1 MTLTELRTYLIEL
14 AIKTY
19 NNQYLLDRKYEDFD
33 IITISHKNFKYAFE
47 VFAKAKE
54 DPLKFRMYLDS
65 DLNTQL
71 GLYKIFEHA
80 NGWVGNG
87 DEVYVAIGTLSKDIY
102 SPYDKKPVFTS
113 EYRKEP
119 EEQQP
124 EEEDTPKPPAEEQEK
139 PQPEEPSV
147 GPGQEGNIPPAEGE
161 DAPPTSPEDVPPAE
175 GQENPQPEA
184 TPAESEQEKT
194 PVEPGQEENVPPV
207 VEQEQDK
214 EAEQPKEPVES
225 STENEPQQEPSE
237 SVDEKQE
244 NV

>member
-19 NNQYLLDRKYEDFD
+19 NNQYFLDRKYEDFD
-33 IITISHKNFKYAFE
+33 IVTINHKNFKYAFE

-119 EEQQP
+119 EEQVP
-124 EEEDTPKPPAEEQEK
+124 PEEDTPKPPAEEQEK

-147 GPGQEGNIPPAEGE
+147 GPGQEEGE
-161 DAPPTSPEDVPPAE
+161 SKEPEDVPPAE
-175 GQENPQPEA
+175 GQP
-184 TPAESEQEKT
+184 EQEKT

-207 VEQEQDK
+207 VDET
-214 EAEQPKEPVES
+214 QPKEPAEP
-225 STENEPQQEPSE
+225 STEDEQKQEEPQQGPSE

>member
-19 NNQYLLDRKYEDFD
+19 NNQYFLDRKYEDFD
-33 IITISHKNFKYAFE
+33 IVTISHKNFKYAFE

-124 EEEDTPKPPAEEQEK
+124 EEDTPKPPAEEQEK

-147 GPGQEGNIPPAEGE
+147 GPGQEENVPPAEGE
-161 DAPPTSPEDVPPAE
+161 DVPPTLPEDVPP
-175 GQENPQPEA
+175 
-184 TPAESEQEKT
+184 
-194 PVEPGQEENVPPV
+194 V
-207 VEQEQDK
+207 VEET
-214 EAEQPKEPVES
+214 QPKEPTEP
-225 STENEPQQEPSE
+225 STEDKQKQEEPQQGPSE

>member
-1 MTLTELRTYLIEL
+1 MTLTELRSHLIEL

-19 NNQYLLDRKYEDFD
+19 NNQYFLNRKYEDFD
-33 IITISHKNFKYAFE
+33 IVTINHKNFKYAFE
-47 VFAKAKE
+47 VFAKAEE

-65 DLNTQL
+65 NLNTQL

-124 EEEDTPKPPAEEQEK
+124 PEEDTPEPPVGEQEK

-147 GPGQEGNIPPAEGE
+147 EPGQEENVPPAEGE
-161 DAPPTSPEDVPPAE
+161 QVPPTSPEDVPPVD
-175 GQENPQPEA
+175 
-184 TPAESEQEKT
+184 K
-194 PVEPGQEENVPPV
+194 EPGQ
-207 VEQEQDK
+207 DK
-214 EAEQPKEPVES
+214 EVEQPKEPVEDVPVVDETQPKEPTEP
-225 STENEPQQEPSE
+225 STEDEQKQEEPQQEPSE